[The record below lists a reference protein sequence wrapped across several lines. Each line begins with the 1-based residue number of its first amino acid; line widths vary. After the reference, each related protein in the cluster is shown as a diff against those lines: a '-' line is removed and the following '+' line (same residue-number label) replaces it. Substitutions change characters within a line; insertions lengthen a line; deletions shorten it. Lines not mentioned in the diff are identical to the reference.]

1 MAKPHCEKHKRY
13 VPYCDDCKAVVKAAE
28 EAELQAERDALAESP
43 EAEEEDARAKQA
55 MLEDSL
61 REEESNALQE
71 GVGFPGAPAKTEE
84 PVEEDGPVVMG
95 GMFPPEESPDWDK
108 EIDQA
113 EETFREGENEPPA
126 EREIPPDD
134 VEDLPGGLSRDAI
147 KEGVKAVNEGRIT
160 PADEVFADIDETEA
174 VMTEAG
180 EFDIPPAVEI
190 DEGQPDTPWNPEA
203 IAEYTDELAE
213 KLKQEGRKEVIAMV
227 REWFSDSID
236 TGAFQLL
243 AHLERRCR

>member
-55 MLEDSL
+55 VLDDAL

-71 GVGFPGAPAKTEE
+71 GIGFPGASKKEVP
-84 PVEEDGPVVMG
+84 PVS
-95 GMFPPEESPDWDK
+95 PPEESVDWDK
-108 EIDQA
+108 EIDQV
-113 EETFREGENEPPA
+113 EETFREGA
-126 EREIPPDD
+126 ESEAA
-134 VEDLPGGLSRDAI
+134 S
-147 KEGVKAVNEGRIT
+147 
-160 PADEVFADIDETEA
+160 ET
-174 VMTEAG
+174 
-180 EFDIPPAVEI
+180 PPAVEI
-190 DEGQPDTPWNPEA
+190 DGGGNVVPVQNLDSPVEDVKDLIDATEAALAEAPDTAGNDPFPKATAAWKAYE
-203 IAEYTDELAE
+203 E
-213 KLKQEGRKEVIAMV
+213 KMRQEGRKEVIAMV

-243 AHLERRCR
+243 AHLEKRCR

>member
-55 MLEDSL
+55 VLDDAL

-71 GVGFPGAPAKTEE
+71 GIGFPGASKKEVP
-84 PVEEDGPVVMG
+84 PVS
-95 GMFPPEESPDWDK
+95 PPEESVDWDK
-108 EIDQA
+108 EIDQV
-113 EETFREGENEPPA
+113 EETFRTGA
-126 EREIPPDD
+126 
-134 VEDLPGGLSRDAI
+134 
-147 KEGVKAVNEGRIT
+147 T
-160 PADEVFADIDETEA
+160 IDETEA
-174 VMTEAG
+174 AMTETG
-180 EFDIPPAVEI
+180 EFDVPPQLGYIGPPLEELPMHSEVR
-190 DEGQPDTPWNPEA
+190 
-203 IAEYTDELAE
+203 AELEVILKALESGETVTLLVGEDAE
-213 KLKQEGRKEVIAMV
+213 ESLRQEGRKEVIAMV

-243 AHLERRCR
+243 AHLEKRCR